1 MPALPPNHG
10 RLALHLHEGP
20 GEPSSG
26 EAVGEGYQGS
36 WDAVNSGSVPA
47 GTAAVSNVMDL
58 IRAIG
63 TVNADSGPAI
73 QAARAAYDRLADAQ
87 KELVTNYS
95 VLTGAEAAWAALTGG
110 LPFTD
115 VEGHWALDAI
125 RTVYG
130 VGLMKGTAADTFS
143 PEGAVSRGMIVTILW
158 RLEGSPAP
166 ESAAPFTD
174 VAAESYCADAA
185 AWASASGIAA
195 GYGDGAFR
203 PNAPVTREEL
213 AALLYRYAGWKQADV
228 TARGDLSI
236 FADEASVGAWSRDAM
251 AWACGT
257 GFLTGTARNTLEPKS
272 GATRARTAVILT
284 RWLALSDQ
292 DG

>member
-1 MPALPPNHG
+1 MA
-10 RLALHLHEGP
+10 A
-20 GEPSSG
+20 SS
-26 EAVGEGYQGS
+26 
-36 WDAVNSGSVPA
+36 
-47 GTAAVSNVMDL
+47 
-58 IRAIG
+58 
-63 TVNADSGPAI
+63 
-73 QAARAAYDRLADAQ
+73 ARASAVAA
-87 KELVTNYS
+87 T
-95 VLTGAEAAWAALTGG
+95 AWAS
-110 LPFTD
+110 
-115 VEGHWALDAI
+115 WA
-125 RTVYG
+125 RR
-130 VGLMKGTAADTFS
+130 
-143 PEGAVSRGMIVTILW
+143 VSASW
-158 RLEGSPAP
+158 
-166 ESAAPFTD
+166 AAPPAFW
-174 VAAESYCADAA
+174 AA

-257 GFLTGTARNTLEPKS
+257 GLLTGTERNTLEPKS